1 MTLIKVKSQIN
12 MKLYTEKQLRDAVK
26 SALNGI
32 GIQSTDDISDVILS
46 KMTPILVPKLPDIKE
61 AANDLSPLLLAHDK
75 PEIFIEGAAWTA
87 VQIKE
92 QIMKLNHIQP

>member
-1 MTLIKVKSQIN
+1 

-32 GIQSTDDISDVILS
+32 GIQSTDDITDVILS
-46 KMTPILVPKLPDIKE
+46 QITPILVPKYLEIKE
-61 AANDLSPLLLAHDK
+61 AANDLNPLLLAQDK
-75 PEIFIEGAAWTA
+75 PHIFIEGAAWTA

-92 QIMKLNHIQP
+92 QIMKLNHIKP